1 MASVIP
7 KIFTTSPSMAP
18 VRDLMQSA
26 PKRPLNLLIKGEP
39 GAGRETLARAVHG
52 GSSAGGFIAIECT
65 RIGER
70 EFSARI
76 AQARGGTLFL
86 RRLVELPAHL
96 QTKLAHLANLRLM
109 TAVEPSFPEDVRRA
123 PVEPVLLARFS
134 CVEMPPL
141 RERRQDIPA
150 LSSWFLEQCCASSE
164 PDSRKFSPAALE
176 LLTAFP
182 WKGNGRELGSFIRA
196 VAASVRGRLLG
207 AEELLAQIRLESG
220 ALAAYRLPLREA
232 RWRFEREYI
241 ATVIEQHHGRIG
253 GAAQTLG
260 MQRTNLYRKM
270 RQLRLAQNRVRFDTE
285 SRKPA

>member
-1 MASVIP
+1 
-7 KIFTTSPSMAP
+7 MAP

-26 PKRPLNLLIKGEP
+26 TRSVLNLLIKGEP

-52 GSSAGGFIAIECT
+52 ERSAGEFIALESPLT
-65 RIGER
+65 NVRDFE
-70 EFSARI
+70 ARI

-86 RRLVELPAHL
+86 RRLAELPAHL
-96 QTKLAHLANLRLM
+96 QTKLAHTAHVRLM
-109 TAVEPSFPEDVRRA
+109 TAVEPSFPKAVRRA
-123 PVEPVLLARFS
+123 QVEPVLLARFS

-150 LSSWFLEQCCASSE
+150 LSSWFLEQYCASNES
-164 PDSRKFSPAALE
+164 DSRKFSQAALE

-207 AEELLAQIRLESG
+207 AEQLLAQIRLESG

-270 RQLRLAQNRVRFDTE
+270 RQLRLWQNRIRFDTE
-285 SRKPA
+285 SRNRA

>member
-1 MASVIP
+1 
-7 KIFTTSPSMAP
+7 MAP

-26 PKRPLNLLIKGEP
+26 TKSLLNLLIKGEP

-52 GSSAGGFIAIECT
+52 ESSTGEFISIECT
-65 RIGER
+65 PIDARH
-70 EFSARI
+70 FKSRI

-86 RRLVELPAHL
+86 RRLGELPAHL
-96 QTKLAHLANLRLM
+96 QTKLAHTANVRLM
-109 TAVEPSFPEDVRRA
+109 TAVEPSFPKAVRRA
-123 PVEPVLLARFS
+123 QVEPLLLARFS

-150 LSSWFLEQCCASSE
+150 LSSWFLEEYCASNES
-164 PDSRKFSPAALE
+164 DSRKFSQAALE

-182 WKGNGRELGSFIRA
+182 WKGNGPELGSFIRA

-207 AEELLAQIRLESG
+207 TEELLAQIRLESG

-260 MQRTNLYRKM
+260 IARTNLYRKM
-270 RQLRLAQNRVRFDTE
+270 RQLRLGQNRIRFDTE
-285 SRKPA
+285 SRHRA